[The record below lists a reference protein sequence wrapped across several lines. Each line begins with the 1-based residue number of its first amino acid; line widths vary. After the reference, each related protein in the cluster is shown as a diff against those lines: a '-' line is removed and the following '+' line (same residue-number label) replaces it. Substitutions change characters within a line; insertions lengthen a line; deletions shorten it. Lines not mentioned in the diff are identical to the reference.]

1 MKVTKK
7 FLGTGTGTSI
17 KMENTRPKTEK
28 ISDFWTYIP
37 DFSFI

>member
-1 MKVTKK
+1 MKVTKN
-7 FLGTGTGTSI
+7 LLGTGTSI